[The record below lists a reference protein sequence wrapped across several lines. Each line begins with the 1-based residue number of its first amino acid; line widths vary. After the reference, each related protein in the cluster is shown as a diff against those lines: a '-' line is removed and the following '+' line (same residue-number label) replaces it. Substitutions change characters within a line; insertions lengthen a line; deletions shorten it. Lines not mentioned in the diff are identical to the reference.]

1 MPRKNKT
8 NRIGPLEEA
17 ENAKALDAVAGIP
30 KNRGMAEQADAPPT
44 QSSGLERDSGRA
56 EVPSSSLGPPTNLTY
71 DTREKLL
78 LKCASEGLT
87 DEFFEKFTDR
97 KELLDL
103 TCLLGIRR
111 LAIIICCRDVEIAD
125 VKDVIATMRVVLN
138 MVYGEN
144 ASMDPGKFIP
154 PPAVETIPTG
164 AIAGL
169 DATMEKI
176 KKFGGK

>member
-8 NRIGPLEEA
+8 NRIGPVEEI
-17 ENAKALDAVAGIP
+17 ENAKALDAAAGVPAPDVPKPITGAGADVFRLGGTVAP
-30 KNRGMAEQADAPPT
+30 
-44 QSSGLERDSGRA
+44 
-56 EVPSSSLGPPTNLTY
+56 LTY

-103 TCLLGIRR
+103 TCMLGIRK
-111 LAIIICCRDVEIAD
+111 LAVIICCRDLEIAD

-144 ASMDPGKFIP
+144 ASMSPEKFIP
-154 PPAVETIPTG
+154 PPAVTTIPTG
-164 AIAGL
+164 GTEGI
-169 DATMEKI
+169 DASVAKY
-176 KKFGGK
+176 KKLSGQ

>member
-1 MPRKNKT
+1 MPRKAKT

-17 ENAKALDAVAGIP
+17 ENAKALDAAAGIP
-30 KNRGMAEQADAPPT
+30 VLSKEDALPRASETTEEWAARVREGRPPVDAAT
-44 QSSGLERDSGRA
+44 
-56 EVPSSSLGPPTNLTY
+56 PLTY

-103 TCLLGIRR
+103 TCMLGIRK
-111 LAIIICCRDVEIAD
+111 LAIIICCRDTEIAD

>member
-1 MPRKNKT
+1 MPRKTKT

-17 ENAKALDAVAGIP
+17 ENAKSLDAAAGVPDIE
-30 KNRGMAEQADAPPT
+30 RERELAAELDRKSIAALSP
-44 QSSGLERDSGRA
+44 A
-56 EVPSSSLGPPTNLTY
+56 LTY

-103 TCLLGIRR
+103 TCMLGIRK
-111 LAIIICCRDVEIAD
+111 LAAIICCRDLEIAD

-144 ASMDPGKFIP
+144 ASMSPEKFIP
-154 PPAVETIPTG
+154 PPAVATIPTG
-164 AIAGL
+164 GLEGL
-169 DATMEKI
+169 DATMEKMR
-176 KKFGGK
+176 KFGGRK

>member
-1 MPRKNKT
+1 MPRKAKT

-17 ENAKALDAVAGIP
+17 ENAKALDAAAGVPVSTPRKGETEEIL
-30 KNRGMAEQADAPPT
+30 REVIA
-44 QSSGLERDSGRA
+44 SLE
-56 EVPSSSLGPPTNLTY
+56 PSLTY

-103 TCLLGIRR
+103 TCMLGIRK
-111 LAIIICCRDVEIAD
+111 LAVIICCRDLEIAD

-144 ASMDPGKFIP
+144 ASMSPEKFIP
-154 PPAVETIPTG
+154 PPAVATIPG
-164 AIAGL
+164 GLEGL
-169 DATMEKI
+169 DVAMEKM
-176 KKFGGK
+176 KKFGGANR